1 MSEKNRTTAMTINE
15 NSDSQHDSN
24 TLDIEKLREQ
34 IKLKYREVATTPD
47 MEFHFHTGRKLAEK
61 LGYSPQVIDE
71 VCATGVESFA
81 GVGNPFSLR
90 TITKGEKVVDV
101 GSGAGFDSFVAASLV
116 GDSGEVIGVDMT
128 EEMLVKANRSA
139 KEMSLDTVN
148 FKEGIIEDLPITDG
162 WADAVISNGV
172 INLCADKRAAFSEIF
187 RILKPGGYLQFADIA
202 NSNPIPQ
209 AVIEN
214 IDLWTA

>member
-1 MSEKNRTTAMTINE
+1 
-15 NSDSQHDSN
+15 
-24 TLDIEKLREQ
+24 
-34 IKLKYREVATTPD
+34 

-61 LGYSPQVIDE
+61 LGYTPQVIDGI
-71 VCATGVESFA
+71 CAAGVESFA

-90 TITKGEKVVDV
+90 AITKGEKVVDV

-116 GDSGEVIGVDMT
+116 GDSGKVIGVDMT
-128 EEMLVKANRSA
+128 EEMLVKASCSA
-139 KEMSLDTVN
+139 KEMSLDTIN

-172 INLCADKRAAFSEIF
+172 INLCADKRTALSEIF

-202 NSNPIPQ
+202 NSKPIPQ

>member
-1 MSEKNRTTAMTINE
+1 
-15 NSDSQHDSN
+15 
-24 TLDIEKLREQ
+24 
-34 IKLKYREVATTPD
+34 VATTPD

-61 LGYSPQVIDE
+61 LGYTPQVIDGI
-71 VCATGVESFA
+71 CAAGVESFA

-90 TITKGEKVVDV
+90 AITKCEKVVGV
-101 GSGAGFDSFVAASLV
+101 GACFDSFVSASLV
-116 GDSGEVIGVDMT
+116 GDSGKVIGMDMT
-128 EEMLVKANRSA
+128 EEMLVKPSCPA

-172 INLCADKRAAFSEIF
+172 INLCADKRAALSEIF
-187 RILKPGGYLQFADIA
+187 RILKPGGYLQFAYIA
-202 NSNPIPQ
+202 NSKPIPQ